1 MQCAP
6 HITLIFSLH
15 DRANPQD
22 TIGST
27 RRCAERAKL
36 HLEGLVQD
44 MWQERETRD
53 SEYSA
58 LLHEARGL
66 CCALVRVLKRSR
78 GWRREQA
85 VAWRASEPK
94 DATTSWLWIIHG
106 HTASV
111 HAVDLPSTWA
121 RAQHVCKNREP
132 TLAACLLHSMSRE
145 KELFHLTTFVTFAD
159 HASSDGNSASEL
171 RLTHH
176 CQHTTLC

>member
-53 SEYSA
+53 SEYSE

-121 RAQHVCKNREP
+121 RALHVCKNREHSCRMFV
-132 TLAACLLHSMSRE
+132 ALHEPR
-145 KELFHLTTFVTFAD
+145 KRTV
-159 HASSDGNSASEL
+159 SSDNICHFCRSRKQRRQLSI
-171 RLTHH
+171 
-176 CQHTTLC
+176 